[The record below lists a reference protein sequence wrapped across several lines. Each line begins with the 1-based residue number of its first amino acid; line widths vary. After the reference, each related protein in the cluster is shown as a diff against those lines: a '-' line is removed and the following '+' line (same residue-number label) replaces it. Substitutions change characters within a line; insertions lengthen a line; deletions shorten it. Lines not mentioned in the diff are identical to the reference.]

1 MAIRSAP
8 MSSPVDAEE
17 DLARALPG
25 IRDRLHERYG
35 DDELVDR
42 SVEAA
47 VENTSGARVQNFR
60 AILVERQAD
69 RRLRSARHRP

>member
-1 MAIRSAP
+1 VRV
-8 MSSPVDAEE
+8 MSSPVDTQE

-25 IRDRLHERYG
+25 IRDRLHQRYG

-47 VENTSGARVQNFR
+47 VENTAGAKVQNFR
-60 AILVERQAD
+60 AILIERQAD
-69 RRLRSARHRP
+69 RSLRRAREAA